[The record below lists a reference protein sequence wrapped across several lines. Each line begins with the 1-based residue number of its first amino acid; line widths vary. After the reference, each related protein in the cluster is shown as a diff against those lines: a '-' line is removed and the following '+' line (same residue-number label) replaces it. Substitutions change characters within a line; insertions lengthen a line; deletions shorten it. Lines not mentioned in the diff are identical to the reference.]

1 MEVAVMGQGKSI
13 RLDRFLAEMKQGTR
27 SQVKEMIRKGRVL
40 VDGTVC
46 RESDRKIFPDET
58 RVTLDGQP
66 VGWADTE
73 YYMLNKPQGVVS
85 ATEDG
90 RYQTVI
96 DLIDEAKRK
105 DLFPVGR
112 LDIDTEG
119 LLLITNDGALAHE
132 LLAPKKHVDKV
143 YFARVKGT
151 LKEGIEARFQAGL
164 TLKDGTPVRPAELV
178 IEKKWNDAGED
189 LCEARLTIHEGKFH
203 QVKRMFEAEG
213 GEVIYLKRLSM
224 GPLALDEALATGEY
238 RALTEAEIKALK
250 EGTRTELS
258 GMEKEKLD
266 WNLIDAVL
274 FDLDGTLVDSMWMWK
289 AIDVEFLKRY
299 GYDCPEDLEKVIE
312 GMSFSETAIYFKDR
326 FQLPMTLDEIKAIWI
341 EMSIDKYR
349 HEVPLKSGVAEF
361 LSFLKKKGIR
371 MGIATSNA
379 QDMVAAVLDSLD
391 IRSYFGVVATAC
403 EVAAGKPAPD
413 IYLKVAA
420 DLGVQPEKCLV
431 FEDVPAGILAGKRA
445 GMRVGAVEDVFSLS
459 MIEEKKELADF
470 YIRDYRELIQGAR

>member
-132 LLAPKKHVDKV
+132 LLAPKKHVDKGNTERRNRS
-143 YFARVKGT
+143 ALSGRT
-151 LKEGIEARFQAGL
+151 
-164 TLKDGTPVRPAELV
+164 D
-178 IEKKWNDAGED
+178 
-189 LCEARLTIHEGKFH
+189 
-203 QVKRMFEAEG
+203 AEG
-213 GEVIYLKRLSM
+213 WHTGTAGRACDREKMERRRRRLLR
-224 GPLALDEALATGEY
+224 G
-238 RALTEAEIKALK
+238 
-250 EGTRTELS
+250 
-258 GMEKEKLD
+258 
-266 WNLIDAVL
+266 
-274 FDLDGTLVDSMWMWK
+274 
-289 AIDVEFLKRY
+289 
-299 GYDCPEDLEKVIE
+299 
-312 GMSFSETAIYFKDR
+312 
-326 FQLPMTLDEIKAIWI
+326 
-341 EMSIDKYR
+341 
-349 HEVPLKSGVAEF
+349 
-361 LSFLKKKGIR
+361 
-371 MGIATSNA
+371 
-379 QDMVAAVLDSLD
+379 
-391 IRSYFGVVATAC
+391 
-403 EVAAGKPAPD
+403 APD
-413 IYLKVAA
+413 H
-420 DLGVQPEKCLV
+420 P
-431 FEDVPAGILAGKRA
+431 
-445 GMRVGAVEDVFSLS
+445 
-459 MIEEKKELADF
+459 
-470 YIRDYRELIQGAR
+470 

>member
-1 MEVAVMGQGKSI
+1 MGQGKSI

-164 TLKDGTPVRPAELV
+164 TLTDGTPVRPAELV

-224 GPLALDEALATGEY
+224 GPLVLDEALATGEY
-238 RALTEAEIKALK
+238 RALTEDEIRALK
-250 EGTRTELS
+250 ERTLTSQNCVSNDENLS
-258 GMEKEKLD
+258 DTQNNTPPEIN
-266 WNLIDAVL
+266 WNTVDAVL

-299 GYDCPEDLEKVIE
+299 GYDCPEDLQKVIE
-312 GMSFSETAIYFKDR
+312 GMSFSETAIYFKER
-326 FQLPMTLDEIKAIWI
+326 FQLPMTLVRSRRSGLKCR
-341 EMSIDKYR
+341 SI
-349 HEVPLKSGVAEF
+349 
-361 LSFLKKKGIR
+361 
-371 MGIATSNA
+371 N
-379 QDMVAAVLDSLD
+379 
-391 IRSYFGVVATAC
+391 TA
-403 EVAAGKPAPD
+403 
-413 IYLKVAA
+413 
-420 DLGVQPEKCLV
+420 
-431 FEDVPAGILAGKRA
+431 
-445 GMRVGAVEDVFSLS
+445 MRC
-459 MIEEKKELADF
+459 
-470 YIRDYRELIQGAR
+470 R

>member
-13 RLDRFLAEMKQGTR
+13 RLDRILAEMKQGTR

-151 LKEGIEARFQAGL
+151 LKEGIEARKG
-164 TLKDGTPVRPAELV
+164 
-178 IEKKWNDAGED
+178 N
-189 LCEARLTIHEGKFH
+189 
-203 QVKRMFEAEG
+203 
-213 GEVIYLKRLSM
+213 
-224 GPLALDEALATGEY
+224 
-238 RALTEAEIKALK
+238 TERRNRSA
-250 EGTRTELS
+250 LS
-258 GMEKEKLD
+258 GGTDADGWHTGTAGRACDREKME
-266 WNLIDAVL
+266 
-274 FDLDGTLVDSMWMWK
+274 
-289 AIDVEFLKRY
+289 R
-299 GYDCPEDLEKVIE
+299 
-312 GMSFSETAIYFKDR
+312 R
-326 FQLPMTLDEIKAIWI
+326 
-341 EMSIDKYR
+341 R
-349 HEVPLKSGVAEF
+349 RRPLRG
-361 LSFLKKKGIR
+361 
-371 MGIATSNA
+371 
-379 QDMVAAVLDSLD
+379 
-391 IRSYFGVVATAC
+391 
-403 EVAAGKPAPD
+403 APD
-413 IYLKVAA
+413 H
-420 DLGVQPEKCLV
+420 P
-431 FEDVPAGILAGKRA
+431 
-445 GMRVGAVEDVFSLS
+445 
-459 MIEEKKELADF
+459 
-470 YIRDYRELIQGAR
+470 

>member
-132 LLAPKKHVDKV
+132 LLAPKKHVDKFFLLPSRQL
-143 YFARVKGT
+143 Y
-151 LKEGIEARFQAGL
+151 
-164 TLKDGTPVRPAELV
+164 
-178 IEKKWNDAGED
+178 
-189 LCEARLTIHEGKFH
+189 GKPDKLH
-203 QVKRMFEAEG
+203 K
-213 GEVIYLKRLSM
+213 IYVRLSCC
-224 GPLALDEALATGEY
+224 PHY
-238 RALTEAEIKALK
+238 PHFVP
-250 EGTRTELS
+250 S
-258 GMEKEKLD
+258 
-266 WNLIDAVL
+266 
-274 FDLDGTLVDSMWMWK
+274 FVDK
-289 AIDVEFLKRY
+289 FCTPI
-299 GYDCPEDLEKVIE
+299 
-312 GMSFSETAIYFKDR
+312 
-326 FQLPMTLDEIKAIWI
+326 
-341 EMSIDKYR
+341 
-349 HEVPLKSGVAEF
+349 
-361 LSFLKKKGIR
+361 
-371 MGIATSNA
+371 
-379 QDMVAAVLDSLD
+379 
-391 IRSYFGVVATAC
+391 
-403 EVAAGKPAPD
+403 
-413 IYLKVAA
+413 
-420 DLGVQPEKCLV
+420 
-431 FEDVPAGILAGKRA
+431 
-445 GMRVGAVEDVFSLS
+445 FSL
-459 MIEEKKELADF
+459 F
-470 YIRDYRELIQGAR
+470 